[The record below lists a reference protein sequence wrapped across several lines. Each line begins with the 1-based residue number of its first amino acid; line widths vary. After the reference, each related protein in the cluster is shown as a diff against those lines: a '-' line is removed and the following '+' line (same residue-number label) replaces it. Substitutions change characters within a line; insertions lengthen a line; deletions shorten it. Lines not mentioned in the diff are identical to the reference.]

1 MKIFLHL
8 RIIYKQGFGWILQWI
23 GNVVNSKTDIQYTPL
38 IMCVFSFLFFIFGH
52 CTLMGTF

>member
-38 IMCVFSFLFFIFGH
+38 IMCLSFLFFFLFLATAH
-52 CTLMGTF
+52 